1 MNSSRKHI
9 KINVKDLVL
18 EKRVSIKIMP
28 RVLKEITLGNV
39 STSDLIKFINKR
51 N

>member
-1 MNSSRKHI
+1 MNSGRKNI

-18 EKRVSIKIMP
+18 EKKISKKIMP
-28 RVLKEITLGNV
+28 RVLKEITMGTV
-39 STSDLIKFINKR
+39 STSDLIKFISKR